1 MGPLPDYRAPSG
13 KLSPFST
20 TTIDAAGPFET
31 KQGRGRI
38 RTKRYLLLFTCAAT
52 RAVHIEMMAG
62 VSTED
67 FLSALSRFCNE
78 RSTPDLIICDNAGQF
93 VKGAKLIGDLDD
105 VDPDEVQRSRP
116 NIRFQF
122 IPARTP
128 HVNGVTER
136 IIQSMKISLKHVITD
151 GLLTDDQLL
160 TAAKK
165 VQGILNS
172 RPLAYHGVS
181 PDEPKPLTPADFL
194 TDKALADIYIHPDK
208 LPLQSRYRL
217 VQQTIDDAWKRFQRE
232 VIPKLNTVTRWY
244 KQQPNLEVGDVVVV
258 MDAEESG
265 KFPLGVITKVYPGPD
280 GLVRIVRV
288 RIRGHET
295 KRHAARLMLLLRDP
309 KEEQSN
315 D

>member
-1 MGPLPDYRAPSG
+1 MGPLPDFRVPHG
-13 KLSPFST
+13 KLTPFAT

-31 KQGRGRI
+31 KQGRGKV

-52 RAVHIEMMAG
+52 RAVHIELMAG
-62 VSTED
+62 ASTED

-93 VKGAKLIGDLDD
+93 VKGAKLLECFSDLD
-105 VDPDEVQRSRP
+105 PEEIQRTQPR
-116 NIRFQF
+116 IRFRF

-136 IIQSMKISLKHVITD
+136 MIQSMKTSLRHVITD

-172 RPLAYHGVS
+172 RPLAYHGTS
-181 PDEPKPLTPADFL
+181 QDEPKPLTPADFL
-194 TDKALADIYIHPDK
+194 ADKALADIYIHPDK

-217 VQQTIDDAWKRFQRE
+217 VQDTIDDAWKRFQKE
-232 VIPKLNTVTRWY
+232 VIPKLNVVTKWH
-244 KQQPNLEVGDVVVV
+244 KKQPNLEVGDVVVV

-265 KFPLGVITKVYPGPD
+265 KFPLGVVTEVYPGPD
-280 GLVRIVRV
+280 GLVRIVKV

-295 KRHAARLMLLLRDP
+295 KRHSSRLMLLLKDT
-309 KEEQSN
+309 E
-315 D
+315 DA